1 MFDFPGAMQ
10 RKTPFIPTKELLQ
23 KHSAFLYLE
32 LEPRKIADKMF
43 QEGHLT
49 LIEHGDI
56 TELRQKY
63 KRLRVLLDILK
74 KKNYLYEHFW
84 CTLQP
89 LKYTSVLETLQTDKV
104 FKNELCK

>member
-32 LEPRKIADKMF
+32 LEPREIADKMF
-43 QEGHLT
+43 QEGYLT
-49 LIEHGDI
+49 LSEHDDI
-56 TELRQKY
+56 TDLGQKY
-63 KRLRVLLDILK
+63 KRLRELLDIFK

-84 CTLQP
+84 CTLQS
-89 LKYTSVLETLQTDKV
+89 LKYTSVLDTLQTDRI